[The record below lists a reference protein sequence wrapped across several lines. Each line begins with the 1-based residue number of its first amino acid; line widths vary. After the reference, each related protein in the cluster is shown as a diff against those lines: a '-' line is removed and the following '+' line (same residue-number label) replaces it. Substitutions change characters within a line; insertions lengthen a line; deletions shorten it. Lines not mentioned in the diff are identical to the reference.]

1 MPFLGTIINFFAV
14 LIFGTLGALVKK
26 GVPRRIS
33 DAIMAG
39 LAVCVLY
46 IGIDGI
52 LEEPPAVAE
61 GAFLSAS
68 LLKIVIMIASMGLGT
83 FLGELIDFD
92 KLINKFG
99 DFLES
104 KLGTLLSRGNARGNF
119 AKGFVSCSLL
129 FCVGAMAVNGA
140 LEDALGKPD
149 ILLAKTVIDSIAVF
163 VMATNLGIGCAASAF
178 FVLVYQ
184 GAISLFGLFLASAVS
199 APTLSYMSAV
209 GSLIILLVGTNTL
222 GITKIKTANMVPAIF
237 LPIALTPLFDLL
249 FGLV

>member
-14 LIFGTLGALVKK
+14 LIFGTLGALIKK

-39 LAVCVLY
+39 LGVCVLY

-52 LEEPPAVAE
+52 LEKAPEVSE
-61 GAFLSAS
+61 GAFLSAA
-68 LLKIVIMIASMGLGT
+68 LIKVLIMIISMAVGT

-92 KLINKFG
+92 KQINKLG
-99 DFLES
+99 DLLEK
-104 KLGTLLSRGNARGNF
+104 KLGSLLSRGNSKGNF

-140 LEDALGKPD
+140 LADAFGDPD

-184 GAISLFGLFLASAVS
+184 GAISLFGLFIASAVS
-199 APTLSYMSAV
+199 ATTLSYMSAV
-209 GSLIILLVGTNTL
+209 GSLIIVLVGTNTI
-222 GITKIKTANMVPAIF
+222 GITKIKTANMVPAMF
-237 LPIALTPLFDLL
+237 LPIALAPIFDSI
-249 FGLV
+249 FGLG